1 MRSLFIMSLI
11 FAGVIYTNYEVIQNP
26 VHTVHVEEKDKNSTL
41 QVVEKEK
48 VKKVVKVKKKHSI
61 SKKKQRFFALVVPAI
76 QKVHQEQE
84 KRFERI
90 TKELESGVK
99 STEIEHLKKLY
110 RVKTNTE
117 LLLALKPHPQSI
129 VIAQAAI
136 ESAWGTSRF
145 FREANN
151 IFGMWS
157 KDPNEPRIAAGV
169 KREGKRTI
177 WLKKFA
183 SLNESIR
190 QYYQTIG
197 RVKDYKAFREL
208 RFETDDVKLL
218 VKKLDKYSELGDKY
232 TQILASVIRHNNLTQ
247 YDK

>member
-1 MRSLFIMSLI
+1 MLLI
-11 FAGVIYTNYEVIQNP
+11 FGTVIYMDYTAINEPAEPEHTDTNKTIKIVK
-26 VHTVHVEEKDKNSTL
+26 EEP
-41 QVVEKEK
+41 
-48 VKKVVKVKKKHSI
+48 KKAPKTKKKHSV
-61 SKKKQRFFALVVPAI
+61 SKKKKKFFSLVVPAI

-84 KRFERI
+84 AQFKQIQQDLISGEN
-90 TKELESGVK
+90 LEHIK
-99 STEIEHLKKLY
+99 QLKKRY
-110 RVKTNTE
+110 RVQSDVD

-177 WLKKFA
+177 WLRKFDT
-183 SLNESIR
+183 LDESIR

-197 RVKDYKAFREL
+197 RVKDYQAFREL
-208 RFETDDVKLL
+208 RFKTDDVTQL

-232 TQILASVIRHNNLTQ
+232 TQIIASVIRHNNLTK

>member
-1 MRSLFIMSLI
+1 MQSFIIMILLFI
-11 FAGVIYTNYEVIQNP
+11 GVLYIDIISDRPLVKGDT
-26 VHTVHVEEKDKNSTL
+26 
-41 QVVEKEK
+41 EKEELNTTVEPLK
-48 VKKVVKVKKKHSI
+48 KEIKKVTKTKKHHSI
-61 SKKKQRFFALVVPAI
+61 SKKKQKFFALVVPAI
-76 QKVHQEQE
+76 QKVHKEQE
-84 KRFERI
+84 KQFIKI
-90 TKELESGVK
+90 TKDLELHTNLEQIAK
-99 STEIEHLKKLY
+99 LKKLY
-110 RVKTNTE
+110 KVHTDTE

-177 WLKKFA
+177 WLRKFP
-183 SLNESIR
+183 SLDDSIR

-208 RFETDDVKLL
+208 RFETNDVKLL
-218 VKKLDKYSELGDKY
+218 VKKLNKYSELGDKY
-232 TQILASVIRHNNLTQ
+232 TQILANVIRHNNLTK

>member
-1 MRSLFIMSLI
+1 MLLI
-11 FAGVIYTNYEVIQNP
+11 FAAVIYTDYAAINKPAQIK
-26 VHTVHVEEKDKNSTL
+26 TKDINTTIPIIK
-41 QVVEKEK
+41 KEQ
-48 VKKVVKVKKKHSI
+48 KKVVTAKKKHSV
-61 SKKKQRFFALVVPAI
+61 SQKKKKFFSLVVPAI

-84 KRFERI
+84 EQFEQI
-90 TKELESGVK
+90 QNNLTDGKNLEHIK
-99 STEIEHLKKLY
+99 QLKKKY
-110 RVKTNTE
+110 RVTLDSD

-177 WLKKFA
+177 WLRKFN
-183 SLNESIR
+183 SLDESIR

-197 RVKDYKAFREL
+197 RVKEYKDFREL
-208 RFETDDVKLL
+208 RFQTQDVTLL

-232 TQILASVIRHNNLTQ
+232 TKMLASVIRHNNLTK

>member
-1 MRSLFIMSLI
+1 MRSFIIMILLFT
-11 FAGVIYTNYEVIQNP
+11 GVLYIDIISERP
-26 VHTVHVEEKDKNSTL
+26 TVKEHEELNTTVKPMK
-41 QVVEKEK
+41 QE
-48 VKKVVKVKKKHSI
+48 VKKVTKIKKHNSI
-61 SKKKQRFFALVVPAI
+61 FKKKQKFFALVVPSI
-76 QKVHQEQE
+76 QKVHEEQE
-84 KRFERI
+84 KQFQKIKKDLELHTNLEQI
-90 TKELESGVK
+90 TK
-99 STEIEHLKKLY
+99 LKKLY
-110 RVKTNTE
+110 RVHTDTE

-169 KREGKRTI
+169 KREGKHTI
-177 WLKKFA
+177 WLRKF
-183 SLNESIR
+183 SNLDESIR

-197 RVKDYKAFREL
+197 RVKDYRAFREL
-208 RFETDDVKLL
+208 RFETDDVEIL

-232 TQILASVIRHNNLTQ
+232 TQILSSVIRHNKLTK

>member
-1 MRSLFIMSLI
+1 MRSLFIMLLI

-26 VHTVHVEEKDKNSTL
+26 VHTEKKDKNSML
-41 QVVEKEK
+41 QVVKKEK
-48 VKKVVKVKKKHSI
+48 IVKIKKKHI
-61 SKKKQRFFALVVPAI
+61 SKKKQKFFALVVPAI

-84 KRFERI
+84 AQFQKI
-90 TKELESGVK
+90 TKELEAGMQSA
-99 STEIEHLKKLY
+99 EITHLKKLY
-110 RVKTNTE
+110 RVKTDTQ

-183 SLNESIR
+183 TLDESIR

-197 RVKDYKAFREL
+197 RVKDYQAFREL
-208 RFETDDVKLL
+208 RFKTDNVNQL
-218 VKKLDKYSELGDKY
+218 VKKLDKYSELGEKY
-232 TQILASVIRHNNLTQ
+232 TQILSSVIRHNNLTQ